1 MNHRD
6 GENLK
11 ELFERFLDAG
21 QVEKCLEDVRKGE
34 QILREYPA
42 PEPDEMLIANI
53 KAEIAMCLS
62 ARKAGVFSGVGY
74 KVATAAAAIIILAA
88 LAMSLFEKVNVESSK
103 VSYAS
108 IIPAAVWEGDDIAV
122 DDTDLAKYTV
132 EIEQIENELTALQSD
147 EEDLDS
153 DSTITEMEMELMEIN
168 SEFWKG

>member
-1 MNHRD
+1 
-6 GENLK
+6 
-11 ELFERFLDAG
+11 
-21 QVEKCLEDVRKGE
+21 
-34 QILREYPA
+34 
-42 PEPDEMLIANI
+42 
-53 KAEIAMCLS
+53 
-62 ARKAGVFSGVGY
+62 
-74 KVATAAAAIIILAA
+74 
-88 LAMSLFEKVNVESSK
+88 MSLFEKVNVESSK